1 MKFHLS
7 CLLAALAVPIGP
19 VASAAD
25 CRTDVRALLVQ
36 SAPDPDAVT
45 AARALCGRASEL
57 GDPLATYHLALLD
70 LGPDGWQPDRAA
82 DLITSA
88 AEAGVPE
95 AQYWLAWQ
103 FDTGPLL
110 PDDPAA
116 ARRWYEA
123 AASQS
128 HRLALLRLAE
138 IYERGE
144 LGAPVQP
151 RLAAEFRQRGAQC
164 PANPR

>member
-1 MKFHLS
+1 LKRQFS
-7 CLLAALAVPIGP
+7 CLLGALAALLGP

-25 CRTDVRALLVQ
+25 CRTAVRALLVQ
-36 SAPDPDAVT
+36 SEPDPDAVT
-45 AARALCGRASEL
+45 AARALCGRASEQ

-82 DLITSA
+82 ALITSA
-88 AEAGVPE
+88 AEEGVPE

-103 FDTGPLL
+103 FDAGPLL
-110 PDDPAA
+110 PNDPAA
-116 ARRWYEA
+116 ARHWYEA

-138 IYERGE
+138 LYERGE

-151 RLAAEFRQRGAQC
+151 ELAAEFRQRGAQC
-164 PANPR
+164 PANPQ